1 MDLPK
6 PESDS
11 RHDSTPVSMS
21 VPGAASGSSAVAAHR
36 RGKLDFEIF
45 ILRWFVGRRPRHRF
59 GRGGSAMD
67 SFWDYVWYTVVVFA
81 FVAYL
86 IVLFQII
93 VDLFRDHSVSGWVK
107 AIWVIGLVVL
117 PYLTALVY
125 LIARGRGMAVRAQ
138 RAQAEAKQATDEYI
152 RTVAVGKSPA
162 EQIAD
167 AKALLDS
174 GAITPTE
181 YEHLKAQAL
190 GNVTTGRDGV
200 PIA

>member
-1 MDLPK
+1 
-6 PESDS
+6 
-11 RHDSTPVSMS
+11 
-21 VPGAASGSSAVAAHR
+21 
-36 RGKLDFEIF
+36 
-45 ILRWFVGRRPRHRF
+45 
-59 GRGGSAMD
+59 MD

-107 AIWVIGLVVL
+107 AMWVIGLVLL

-125 LIARGRGMAVRAQ
+125 LIARGRGMALRAQ
-138 RAQAEAKQATDEYI
+138 QAQAEAKQATDEYI

-162 EQIAD
+162 QQIAD

-181 YEHLKAQAL
+181 YEHLEAQAL

>member
-1 MDLPK
+1 
-6 PESDS
+6 
-11 RHDSTPVSMS
+11 
-21 VPGAASGSSAVAAHR
+21 
-36 RGKLDFEIF
+36 
-45 ILRWFVGRRPRHRF
+45 
-59 GRGGSAMD
+59 MD

-107 AIWVIGLVVL
+107 AMWVIGLVLL

-125 LIARGRGMAVRAQ
+125 LIVRGRGMALRAQ
-138 RAQAEAKQATDEYI
+138 QAQAEAKQATDEYI

-162 EQIAD
+162 QQIAD

-174 GAITPTE
+174 GAITPAE

-190 GNVTTGRDGV
+190 GNATTGRDGV

>member
-1 MDLPK
+1 
-6 PESDS
+6 
-11 RHDSTPVSMS
+11 
-21 VPGAASGSSAVAAHR
+21 
-36 RGKLDFEIF
+36 
-45 ILRWFVGRRPRHRF
+45 
-59 GRGGSAMD
+59 MD

>member
-1 MDLPK
+1 
-6 PESDS
+6 
-11 RHDSTPVSMS
+11 
-21 VPGAASGSSAVAAHR
+21 
-36 RGKLDFEIF
+36 
-45 ILRWFVGRRPRHRF
+45 
-59 GRGGSAMD
+59 MD

-107 AIWVIGLVVL
+107 AVWVIGLVLL

-125 LIARGRGMAVRAQ
+125 LIARGRGMALRAQ
-138 RAQAEAKQATDEYI
+138 QAQAEAKQATDEYI

-162 EQIAD
+162 QQIAD

-190 GNVTTGRDGV
+190 GNATTGRDGV

>member
-1 MDLPK
+1 
-6 PESDS
+6 
-11 RHDSTPVSMS
+11 
-21 VPGAASGSSAVAAHR
+21 
-36 RGKLDFEIF
+36 
-45 ILRWFVGRRPRHRF
+45 
-59 GRGGSAMD
+59 MD

-107 AIWVIGLVVL
+107 AVWVIGLVIL

-125 LIARGRGMAVRAQ
+125 LIARGRGMALRAQ
-138 RAQAEAKQATDEYI
+138 QAQAEAKQATDEYI

-162 EQIAD
+162 QQIAD

-190 GNVTTGRDGV
+190 GNVSTGRDGV

>member
-1 MDLPK
+1 
-6 PESDS
+6 
-11 RHDSTPVSMS
+11 
-21 VPGAASGSSAVAAHR
+21 
-36 RGKLDFEIF
+36 
-45 ILRWFVGRRPRHRF
+45 
-59 GRGGSAMD
+59 MD

-107 AIWVIGLVVL
+107 AVWVIGLVIL

-125 LIARGRGMAVRAQ
+125 LIARGRGMALRAQ
-138 RAQAEAKQATDEYI
+138 QAQAEAKQATDEYI

-162 EQIAD
+162 QQIAD

>member
-1 MDLPK
+1 
-6 PESDS
+6 
-11 RHDSTPVSMS
+11 
-21 VPGAASGSSAVAAHR
+21 
-36 RGKLDFEIF
+36 
-45 ILRWFVGRRPRHRF
+45 
-59 GRGGSAMD
+59 MD

-107 AIWVIGLVVL
+107 AVWVIGLVVL

-125 LIARGRGMAVRAQ
+125 LIARGRGMALRAQ
-138 RAQAEAKQATDEYI
+138 QAQAEAKQATDEYI

-162 EQIAD
+162 QQIAD

-174 GAITPTE
+174 GAITPAE

-190 GNVTTGRDGV
+190 GNATTGRDGV

>member
-1 MDLPK
+1 
-6 PESDS
+6 
-11 RHDSTPVSMS
+11 
-21 VPGAASGSSAVAAHR
+21 
-36 RGKLDFEIF
+36 
-45 ILRWFVGRRPRHRF
+45 
-59 GRGGSAMD
+59 MD

-107 AIWVIGLVVL
+107 AMWVIGLVLL

-125 LIARGRGMAVRAQ
+125 LIARGRGMALRAQ
-138 RAQAEAKQATDEYI
+138 QAQAEAKQATDEYI

-162 EQIAD
+162 QQIAD

>member
-1 MDLPK
+1 
-6 PESDS
+6 
-11 RHDSTPVSMS
+11 
-21 VPGAASGSSAVAAHR
+21 
-36 RGKLDFEIF
+36 
-45 ILRWFVGRRPRHRF
+45 
-59 GRGGSAMD
+59 MD

-107 AIWVIGLVVL
+107 AMWVIGLVLL

-125 LIARGRGMAVRAQ
+125 LIVRGRGMALRAQ
-138 RAQAEAKQATDEYI
+138 QAQAEAKQATDEYI
-152 RTVAVGKSPA
+152 RSVAVGKSPA
-162 EQIAD
+162 QQIAD

-174 GAITPTE
+174 GAITPAE

-190 GNVTTGRDGV
+190 GNATTGRDGV

>member
-1 MDLPK
+1 
-6 PESDS
+6 
-11 RHDSTPVSMS
+11 
-21 VPGAASGSSAVAAHR
+21 
-36 RGKLDFEIF
+36 
-45 ILRWFVGRRPRHRF
+45 
-59 GRGGSAMD
+59 MD

-107 AIWVIGLVVL
+107 AMWVIGLVIL

-125 LIARGRGMAVRAQ
+125 LIARGRGMALRAQ
-138 RAQAEAKQATDEYI
+138 QAQAEAKQATDEYI

-162 EQIAD
+162 QQIAD

>member
-1 MDLPK
+1 
-6 PESDS
+6 
-11 RHDSTPVSMS
+11 
-21 VPGAASGSSAVAAHR
+21 
-36 RGKLDFEIF
+36 
-45 ILRWFVGRRPRHRF
+45 
-59 GRGGSAMD
+59 MD

-107 AIWVIGLVVL
+107 AVWVIGLVIL

-125 LIARGRGMAVRAQ
+125 LIARGRGMALRAQ
-138 RAQAEAKQATDEYI
+138 QAQAEAKQATDEYI

>member
-1 MDLPK
+1 
-6 PESDS
+6 
-11 RHDSTPVSMS
+11 
-21 VPGAASGSSAVAAHR
+21 
-36 RGKLDFEIF
+36 
-45 ILRWFVGRRPRHRF
+45 
-59 GRGGSAMD
+59 MD

-107 AIWVIGLVVL
+107 AVWVIGLVLL

-125 LIARGRGMAVRAQ
+125 LIVRGRGMALRAQ
-138 RAQAEAKQATDEYI
+138 QAQAEAKQATDEYI

-162 EQIAD
+162 QQIAD

-174 GAITPTE
+174 GAITPAE
-181 YEHLKAQAL
+181 FEHLKAQAL
-190 GNVTTGRDGV
+190 GTVASGRDGV

>member
-1 MDLPK
+1 
-6 PESDS
+6 
-11 RHDSTPVSMS
+11 
-21 VPGAASGSSAVAAHR
+21 
-36 RGKLDFEIF
+36 
-45 ILRWFVGRRPRHRF
+45 
-59 GRGGSAMD
+59 MD

-107 AIWVIGLVVL
+107 AMWVIGLVIL

-125 LIARGRGMAVRAQ
+125 LIARGRGMALRAQ
-138 RAQAEAKQATDEYI
+138 QAQAEAKQATDEYI

>member
-1 MDLPK
+1 
-6 PESDS
+6 
-11 RHDSTPVSMS
+11 
-21 VPGAASGSSAVAAHR
+21 
-36 RGKLDFEIF
+36 
-45 ILRWFVGRRPRHRF
+45 
-59 GRGGSAMD
+59 MD

-107 AIWVIGLVVL
+107 AMWVIGLVIL

-125 LIARGRGMAVRAQ
+125 LIARGRGMALRAQ
-138 RAQAEAKQATDEYI
+138 QAQAEAKQATDEYI

-162 EQIAD
+162 QQIAD

-190 GNVTTGRDGV
+190 GNATTGRDGV

>member
-1 MDLPK
+1 
-6 PESDS
+6 
-11 RHDSTPVSMS
+11 
-21 VPGAASGSSAVAAHR
+21 
-36 RGKLDFEIF
+36 
-45 ILRWFVGRRPRHRF
+45 
-59 GRGGSAMD
+59 MD

-107 AIWVIGLVVL
+107 AAWVIGLVLL

-125 LIARGRGMAVRAQ
+125 LIVRGRGMALRAQ
-138 RAQAEAKQATDEYI
+138 QAQAEAKQATDEYI

-162 EQIAD
+162 QQIAD

-174 GAITPTE
+174 GAITPAE

-190 GNVTTGRDGV
+190 GNATTGRDGV